1 MFIIKSKENNKA
13 RAIKLLG
20 IYNDYRRKALDSGF
34 TYNEFWVKVNFYI
47 GDIFQSDASDWALA
61 GQLAYED
68 LVTEREINRQPE
80 NISDYYY
87 Y

>member
-1 MFIIKSKENNKA
+1 MFEIRPKNENKVK
-13 RAIKLLG
+13 AIKFLG
-20 IYNDYRRKALDSGF
+20 IYNKYRRQAINSGF
-34 TYNEFWVKVNFYI
+34 TYDEFWVKVNFYI

-68 LVTEREINRQPE
+68 LVAERDIDRQPE